1 MTKIHIVG
9 SEPRNSTNFEEMKLA
24 CAAIGKEIASRGFG
38 VVIGSL
44 RPNTADYYVIQGMS
58 EVDCVSEVIFFRKA
72 GETPVEEPELPN
84 GKGKF
89 NLVERKY
96 QGNRHLTAL
105 LESRAIVVIGGQS
118 GTSTAGFAAFS
129 LKRPVLAVPQFGGA
143 AKEIWDAVS
152 SRYGQVLTHAE
163 LDMLSAKWGD
173 SSASCVVNAAIK
185 LSKNNPFDDRVQHPQ
200 IFLSAV
206 TLILIAAWMLLF
218 NYGSQVTGTVNYA
231 MFFLMIG
238 ISSVIGTITRTLINV
253 YFEVVE
259 VFSSKKILS
268 DFVLGIIVGFG
279 FFLILQAS
287 GILLTGDKLKFD
299 AQAFQ
304 RLSVFMSLVTLASAF
319 LLERSIER
327 FRERLEKYA
336 DLNVEMSKK

>member
-44 RPNTADYYVIQGMS
+44 RPHTADYHVIQGMS
-58 EVDCVSEVIFFRKA
+58 EVDCISEVTFFRKA
-72 GETPVEEPELPN
+72 DEPPVEETELP
-84 GKGKF
+84 KGKF
-89 NLVERKY
+89 KLVERRY

-105 LESRAIVVIGGQS
+105 LESQAIVVIGGQS

-163 LDMLSAKWGD
+163 LDTLSAKWGD

-200 IFLSAV
+200 IYLSAF
-206 TLILIAAWMLLF
+206 TLILIAAWMVLF
-218 NYGSQVTGTVNYA
+218 NHGSQVIGNVNYA
-231 MFFLMIG
+231 LFFLMIG
-238 ISSVIGTITRTLINV
+238 ISSVIGTITRTLIKV
-253 YFEVVE
+253 YFDVVE

-287 GILLTGDKLKFD
+287 GILLTGDKLNFN
-299 AQAFQ
+299 AQTFQ
-304 RLSVFMSLVTLASAF
+304 RLSVFMSLVTFASAF

-327 FRERLEKYA
+327 FRERMEKYA
-336 DLNVEMSKK
+336 DLDVETPRK